1 MSYILRIDLERLI
14 PGALGILEKHIYEVY
29 PNWGKTQAFLREI
42 RANSGYN
49 KKHFSH
55 SDVED
60 MLMQVADT
68 YGRWQDKECHE
79 LKTKLLAMEDKTIGT
94 NGSGRVRMTDF
105 YDNALNRG
113 NWQTVETTEYLE
125 LLGILDS
132 HDPNIPRMIIP
143 NYINSPSNCVAG
155 SKYYSVCCINE
166 CEDLVDSLEHCFQA
180 PAVSPRD
187 VIDAVSSLPSS
198 TVPASRELHPI
209 LINRL
214 QDIAMHHGGRVPL
227 HGRLF
232 AQWMHHAYPRECPYP
247 HMSGTVRAQRIDEF
261 QKQSQQSPDFSM
273 QQIPDIVE
281 KHRAAQAQSVVGGSN
296 ECTTW
301 SHLVELYVS
310 GPASE
315 SSGFSRRFR
324 PLAYLG
330 VVAAVASVLVRQAAG
345 GSKEFGALVGRSG
358 GKDYFV

>member
-79 LKTKLLAMEDKTIGT
+79 LKTKLLALEDRTIGT

-113 NWQTVETTEYLE
+113 DWQTIETREYLE

-166 CEDLVDSLEHCFQA
+166 CEDLLDSLEHRFA
-180 PAVSPRD
+180 GPSASPRE
-187 VIDAVSSLPSS
+187 VIEAVAALQSS
-198 TVPASRELHPI
+198 TVAAGRVLRSTL
-209 LINRL
+209 LDRL
-214 QDIAMHHGGRVPL
+214 VDIAEHHGGMVPL

-232 AQWMHHAYPRECPYP
+232 AQWMHHAYPCECPFP
-247 HMSGTVRAQRIDEF
+247 HISGSTSGQRTDDF
-261 QKQSQQSPDFSM
+261 RKQ
-273 QQIPDIVE
+273 
-281 KHRAAQAQSVVGGSN
+281 R
-296 ECTTW
+296 
-301 SHLVELYVS
+301 
-310 GPASE
+310 
-315 SSGFSRRFR
+315 
-324 PLAYLG
+324 
-330 VVAAVASVLVRQAAG
+330 
-345 GSKEFGALVGRSG
+345 
-358 GKDYFV
+358 